1 MIIPFSAKMEPD
13 LIQTKSGLMGF
24 LIDRLRESLPE
35 VFVFESVFS
44 DVDRMVAEVRVRD
57 AYKPSFESNIL
68 LMRSISCEEG
78 NSVRCGRAL
87 LEFYAMVHGVADKWK
102 RPLPTTQ
109 LAHIALV
116 ALGAERSLAF
126 NRIVDPTGNPS
137 DVILVASEATFEEKY
152 GARVS
157 VIIEDPLRA
166 RADRAR
172 RGAK

>member
-1 MIIPFSAKMEPD
+1 
-13 LIQTKSGLMGF
+13 
-24 LIDRLRESLPE
+24 
-35 VFVFESVFS
+35 
-44 DVDRMVAEVRVRD
+44 
-57 AYKPSFESNIL
+57 
-68 LMRSISCEEG
+68 
-78 NSVRCGRAL
+78 
-87 LEFYAMVHGVADKWK
+87 MVHGVADKWK